1 MKNPVDELMKDSR
14 ESIKKA
20 RSRGDL
26 PSGGGGRRVWFTEDQ
41 FETINAAILAVRAV
55 EDDMKISQGRA
66 VELACLDFLSG
77 VRETRGKQ

>member
-1 MKNPVDELMKDSR
+1 MKDPVKELMKDSVA
-14 ESIKKA
+14 SIKKA

-26 PSGGGGRRVWFTEDQ
+26 PNSGGGRRVWFTEDQ